1 MSEKQ
6 RLTLSRLLRWTEK
19 GGYLI
24 GVDKLNAREL
34 ENTAPGHRYSATVHI
49 RAVFIA
55 EATGRTREA
64 AVVAVLNLI
73 EEREPLRPEY
83 GGPVH

>member
-1 MSEKQ
+1 M
-6 RLTLSRLLRWTEK
+6 RWTEK
-19 GGYLI
+19 NGYLI
-24 GVDKLNAREL
+24 GVDKLNDREL

-55 EATGRTREA
+55 EATATTREG
-64 AVVAVLNLI
+64 AVVAVMNLI
-73 EEREPLRPEY
+73 EGREPMRPEY